1 MSEDKERARAEM
13 EALEAQ
19 LIEAKESGEAPSELK
34 LAVREARQRFRTLRD
49 ADPDPLG
56 PGDAAVKAGVG

>member
-13 EALEAQ
+13 ETLEAQ
-19 LIEAKESGEAPSELK
+19 LIEAKEAGEAPNELK
-34 LAVREARQRFRTLRD
+34 LALREARQRFRTLRD

-56 PGDAAVKAGVG
+56 PGDAVAKAGLG

>member
-19 LIEAKESGEAPSELK
+19 LIEAKESGEPPQELK
-34 LAVREARQRFRTLRD
+34 LALREARQRFRELRQVE
-49 ADPDPLG
+49 PDPLG
-56 PGDAAVKAGVG
+56 PGDATVEARVG